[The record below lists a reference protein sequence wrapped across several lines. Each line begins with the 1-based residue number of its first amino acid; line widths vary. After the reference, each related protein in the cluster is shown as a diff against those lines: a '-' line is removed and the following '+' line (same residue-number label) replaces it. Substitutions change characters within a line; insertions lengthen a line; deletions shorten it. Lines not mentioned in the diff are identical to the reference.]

1 MTLLKDDGES
11 VQTAVKTS
19 FDLLTKAEQDALV
32 LMSVFPGS
40 FDCDAAEAV
49 IREHLDPGSLPVAI
63 LRSLKNRSLVEQ
75 PRSRRY
81 QLHPLIRAF
90 AKEIGHSKSEP
101 SLLDGGE
108 KLACAHFMSRFDS
121 NAKIFWSKDSCKE
134 SIESFNEDRQNF
146 EHFLTVFSQGM
157 ENQDQKIANDCKTFL
172 EDFPQKCMYLEKCVQ
187 PKFYTQ
193 FLERLL
199 SSYNPEVQPVHT
211 VELLCLLGHEMRKI
225 RENEKYNDY
234 MAKAI
239 HLCSEKKAEF
249 ETKALSEVIYLH
261 SYARFLSA
269 KKGFDK
275 PKKAYKNVLKICK
288 EKIPGHPETA
298 ATLLFAGR
306 YAKRRKEK
314 DEAEDMLMQ
323 ALDLFTKLGDHFM
336 TAQCLKDIAD
346 FLFLVDKTD
355 SHLDKPLSLYRE
367 AMEMMEKLGVS
378 NQKESILT
386 LKNYGVCHM
395 KNGNFE
401 EATSL
406 LQRAESVA
414 ERELE
419 KDHMWKVMVKTQLAI
434 VHYKLASARE
444 MEPPMK
450 QLVLD
455 KMEALMK
462 EGLDMSYRLVGSRT
476 IDHLGN
482 KDLIRNVLNHYPER
496 FPEKQYP
503 RR

>member
-1 MTLLKDDGES
+1 
-11 VQTAVKTS
+11 
-19 FDLLTKAEQDALV
+19 
-32 LMSVFPGS
+32 
-40 FDCDAAEAV
+40 
-49 IREHLDPGSLPVAI
+49 
-63 LRSLKNRSLVEQ
+63 
-75 PRSRRY
+75 
-81 QLHPLIRAF
+81 
-90 AKEIGHSKSEP
+90 
-101 SLLDGGE
+101 
-108 KLACAHFMSRFDS
+108 
-121 NAKIFWSKDSCKE
+121 
-134 SIESFNEDRQNF
+134 
-146 EHFLTVFSQGM
+146 
-157 ENQDQKIANDCKTFL
+157 
-172 EDFPQKCMYLEKCVQ
+172 MYLEKCVQ

-199 SSYNPEVQPVHT
+199 SSYNQPVHT
-211 VELLCLLGHEMRKI
+211 VELLRLLGHDMSKI
-225 RENEKYNDY
+225 GENEKYNDY
-234 MAKAI
+234 MEKAI
-239 HLCSEKKAEF
+239 HLYSEKRAEF

-261 SYARFLSA
+261 SYARFLSE

-275 PKKAYKNVLKICK
+275 PKKAYKNALKICK
-288 EKIPGHPETA
+288 EKIPGHPERA

-323 ALDLFTKLGDHFM
+323 ALDLFTKLLGDHFM

-401 EATSL
+401 DATSL

-434 VHYKLASARE
+434 VHYKVTNARE

-455 KMEALMK
+455 KMEASMK

-476 IDHLGN
+476 I
-482 KDLIRNVLNHYPER
+482 
-496 FPEKQYP
+496 
-503 RR
+503 